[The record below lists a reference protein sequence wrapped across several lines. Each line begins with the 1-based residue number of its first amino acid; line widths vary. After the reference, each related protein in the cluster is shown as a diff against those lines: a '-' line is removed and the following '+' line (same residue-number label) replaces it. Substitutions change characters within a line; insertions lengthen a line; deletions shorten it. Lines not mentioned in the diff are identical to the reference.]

1 MSVPGAPGARPPDKE
16 DWDAAAYHQVSDPQV
31 TWGRAVLE
39 RLELRGDERVIDAGC
54 GTGRLTRELAAR
66 LPNGSVI
73 GLDGSR
79 QMLEQA
85 RTYLAGCQPSVRF
98 VQALLPDLPFAG
110 WADVIFSTATF
121 HWVRNHPAL
130 FANIHRALKRG
141 GVLHAQCGGGQNLA
155 QARAPADAVM
165 RLPQFAKWFVDWQP
179 IWEFADHRVT
189 ADRLLA
195 AGFTDVSTGLEA
207 APVTFEDEARYRA
220 FVSTVVFR
228 LHLARLPEDLKSS
241 FLDEI
246 VVRLPT
252 TAVRFKLDYWRLNL
266 RARRP

>member
-1 MSVPGAPGARPPDKE
+1 MSVSGAPGAKPPDK
-16 DWDAAAYHQVSDPQV
+16 DWDAEQYHRVSDPQV

-66 LPNGSVI
+66 LPNGVVI
-73 GLDGSR
+73 GLDASE

-85 RTYLAGCQPSVRF
+85 RTHLADSRPPVRF
-98 VQALLPDLPFAG
+98 VQALLPDIPFAG

-130 FANIHRALKRG
+130 FTSIHRALKRG

-155 QARAPADAVM
+155 QARAPAEAVM
-165 RLPQFAKWFVDWQP
+165 RLPRFAKWFVDWQP

-189 ADRLLA
+189 ANRLLA
-195 AGFTDVSTGLEA
+195 AGFTDVSTSLEA
-207 APVTFEDEARYRA
+207 APVTFEDEPRYRA

-228 LHLARLPEDLKSS
+228 LHLAKLPDELRSS
-241 FLDEI
+241 FLGEI
-246 VVRLPT
+246 VARLPKT
-252 TAVRFKLDYWRLNL
+252 PARFNLDYWRLNL